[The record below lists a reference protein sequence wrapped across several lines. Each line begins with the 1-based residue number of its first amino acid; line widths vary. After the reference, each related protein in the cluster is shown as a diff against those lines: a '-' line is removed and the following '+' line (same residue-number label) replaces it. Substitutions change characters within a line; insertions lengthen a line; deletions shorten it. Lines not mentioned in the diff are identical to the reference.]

1 MQIPAKTTLIA
12 VLLVAALLTTL
23 VICAERSRSSGIEAR
38 LERERSAQ
46 IHRAEKVLIEA
57 LQEILRQS
65 DKITPEN
72 FSEYAVSRGN
82 DASLWQDSR
91 IAFIFCELAEDDNA
105 QSARYAGFYG
115 VAGLGPGNETTPN
128 QARKKNDPG
137 KRIAGGEAQNLIDDI
152 VRFAD
157 TRFPLGGK
165 ASWQNIIPP
174 LTTDDNPSRFFPRYG
189 LWLGYFHGNRPMS
202 EKYFSSGFRFETDH
216 KSVFLVREVRAP
228 QIRFSIQGMLIN
240 QPGLLAR
247 LNKAVS
253 KTIPNIRLEI
263 TTSNE
268 GTNLLGIP
276 LKLHLQEAD
285 FSKSH
290 AKSLRE
296 FRILLLIVWI
306 CSTILLSAIYAVI
319 VHIRKL
325 ADLRRLF
332 SDAIVHE
339 LRTPLA
345 LLEAHAEALAIRSE
359 AKTAREA
366 NALRLRVQQLTMLA
380 DNLFWMAKMSQSSTY
395 GLQASCHPLG
405 QIMPPVLEYLS
416 EILERRG
423 VDLNISLP
431 PELAHTRIWA
441 SPTALERIFVNL
453 ADNAAKHLEGID
465 DAQVTVSAS
474 LSSCKNLLEIRFS
487 DNAGG
492 IPKKIQ
498 QNLFCDFTAGA
509 SGLGIGLALSR
520 KLARAQKG
528 DLSLLETSS
537 KGTSLQLT
545 LKICS

>member
-1 MQIPAKTTLIA
+1 MQIPAKTTLIT
-12 VLLVAALLTTL
+12 VLLVAALMTTL
-23 VICAERSRSSGIEAR
+23 AICAERSRSTEIKTR
-38 LERERSAQ
+38 FERERAAQ
-46 IHRAEKVLIEA
+46 IHSAEKVLSEA
-57 LQEILRQS
+57 LQEILHQN

-72 FSEYAVSRGN
+72 FSEYAVSRSN
-82 DASLWQDSR
+82 DTSLWQDCR
-91 IAFIFCELAEDDNA
+91 IAFVFCELAEDDDA
-105 QSARYAGFYG
+105 KSAHYAGFYG
-115 VAGLGPGNETTPN
+115 VAGLGSEDETTPN
-128 QARKKNDPG
+128 QTRKKNYPG
-137 KRIAGGEAQNLIDDI
+137 ERIAGGEAQTLIDDI

-157 TRFPLGGK
+157 TRFPLDGK

-174 LTTDDNPSRFFPRYG
+174 LNIDNNPSRLFPRYG
-189 LWLGYFHGNRPMS
+189 LWLGYFHGSQPMS
-202 EKYFSSGFRFETDH
+202 EKYFSSGFRFETNH

-228 QIRFSIQGMLIN
+228 QIRFSIQGILIN
-240 QPGLLAR
+240 QTSLLAR
-247 LNKAVS
+247 LNKAAS

-263 TTSNE
+263 TTSGE

-276 LKLHLQEAD
+276 LKIHLQEAD
-285 FSKSH
+285 FKSH

-296 FRILLLIVWI
+296 FRIVLLIVWL
-306 CSTILLSAIYAVI
+306 CSAILLSAIYAVV

-345 LLEAHAEALAIRSE
+345 LLEAQAEALAIRSE
-359 AKTAREA
+359 AQTAREA

-380 DNLFWMAKMSQSSTY
+380 DNLFWMAKMSQCSAY
-395 GLQASCHPLG
+395 GLQASCHTLE
-405 QIMPPVLEYLS
+405 QIMPPVLEYLA

-423 VDLNISLP
+423 VDLTIYLP
-431 PELAHTRIWA
+431 TELTHTRIWA
-441 SPTALERIFVNL
+441 SPTALERIFANL

-465 DAQVTVSAS
+465 DAQVTVSVS
-474 LSSCKNLLEIRFS
+474 RSTCKNLLQIRFS

-492 IPKKIQ
+492 IPERIQ
-498 QNLFCDFTAGA
+498 QNLFRDFTAGA

-528 DLSLLETSS
+528 DLALLKTSS